1 MSTKK
6 KRWFEDI
13 DHKIW
18 GEDVDHT
25 NNNVNN
31 IKWTIPSPDIV
42 NNNVNQIEKLE
53 KLLKDKSKQSK
64 VQNNGSIAAA
74 LEDYNDK
81 VERRR
86 MERMATFDDD
96 E

>member
-1 MSTKK
+1 MMSTKK

-31 IKWTIPSPDIV
+31 IEVQQEIIQNIEDINAYDGDEIEV
-42 NNNVNQIEKLE
+42 NISNGAQQELLHNIAKMNVV
-53 KLLKDKSKQSK
+53 S
-64 VQNNGSIAAA
+64 
-74 LEDYNDK
+74 Y
-81 VERRR
+81 
-86 MERMATFDDD
+86 
-96 E
+96 

>member
-1 MSTKK
+1 MMSTKK

-42 NNNVNQIEKLE
+42 NNNVN
-53 KLLKDKSKQSK
+53 
-64 VQNNGSIAAA
+64 
-74 LEDYNDK
+74 
-81 VERRR
+81 
-86 MERMATFDDD
+86 
-96 E
+96 